1 MKKNE
6 FKFAIG
12 FVTYFPEPTFYHRL
26 QWLSDLGID
35 VYVYDNSPNA
45 ISGQKAYEN
54 LPNTKYFQSGQNAGL
69 GLGISK
75 ICKEAFLDGHKNFLF
90 FDQDTGFS
98 SETVE
103 FIEQFIENNHQR
115 LCLNYAAI
123 VFKAET
129 SKAILPA
136 IVEDVL
142 VAISSG
148 SLFFLENLKL
158 IGWHNQTYFVDGVD
172 YECCLRARQYGL
184 KIGKCGST
192 PGFDHVT
199 EQPDKVFKVL
209 NKKILLRRYSPVRI
223 RDTLTSYRRLI
234 ISAIGYGDFYFAIAM
249 LRSFAIYS
257 AGQILSR
264 MVLKKVN

>member
-1 MKKNE
+1 MKENE
-6 FKFAIG
+6 FRFAIG
-12 FVTYFPEPTFYHRL
+12 FVTYFPEVTFYSRL
-26 QWLSDLGID
+26 QWLSNLGID
-35 VYVYDNSPNA
+35 VYVYDNSPNVD
-45 ISGQKAYEN
+45 SGLLTEVN
-54 LPNTKYFQSGQNAGL
+54 LPNIKYFQSGQNAGL

-75 ICKEAFLDGHKNFLF
+75 ISQEAFSDGHKNFLF

-98 SETVE
+98 SETLE
-103 FIEQFIENNHQR
+103 FIDQFIENNRQK

-129 SKAILPA
+129 NKAVLSA
-136 IVEDVL
+136 VVEDVL

-148 SLFFLENLKL
+148 SLFFLENLKS

-172 YECCLRARQYGL
+172 YECCLRARHYGL
-184 KIGKCGST
+184 KIGKCGNT

-199 EQPDKVFKVL
+199 EQPDKVFTVL
-209 NKKILLRRYSPVRI
+209 NKKILLRQYSSVRI

-234 ISAIGYGDFYFAIAM
+234 ISAIKYGDLYFAGAM

-264 MVLKKVN
+264 IVLKKVN